1 MSDVSVED
9 LKDKAD
15 SLYRL
20 VIVGARRANQLNKAE
35 SHSLLSRRNPKKPT
49 IVALE
54 EIRDGKLGYTT
65 SADDEAD
72 FIE

>member
-1 MSDVSVED
+1 MSDISVED

-20 VIVGARRANQLNKAE
+20 VIVGARRANQLTKAE
-35 SHSLLSRRNPKKPT
+35 PHTLMGARPRKPT

-54 EIRDGKLGYTT
+54 EIRDGKLGYAT
-65 SADDEAD
+65 SEGDEAS